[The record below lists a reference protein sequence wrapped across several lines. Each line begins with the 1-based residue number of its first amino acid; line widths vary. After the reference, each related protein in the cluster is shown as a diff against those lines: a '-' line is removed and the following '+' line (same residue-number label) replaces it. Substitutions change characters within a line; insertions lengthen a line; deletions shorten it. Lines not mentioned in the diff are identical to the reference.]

1 MPKRSK
7 EEKIERY
14 RKKIRKLQENK
25 KTYRRRIIES
35 DDEDENQCYLE
46 SPSEACINIQEP
58 QDNDISIPN
67 DELVQNLLNDC
78 PTEAKSAE
86 NISADPPNLEEPSLD
101 PELLSA
107 LGETESDSPEYGEKI
122 LDSQAKLWLP
132 ILKKGVPKEAK
143 DKLLKEYAVP
153 DNCRLLQAPKLNAE
167 IAAALPDMVRN
178 RDKSSLLAQQQQ
190 LGLGITACN
199 RALDLLLLNGDKVQ
213 AIKHLSNSCRLLS
226 DLHFMYTQN
235 RIKLITPS
243 LDKTCLNVIN
253 DAERDS
259 TLFGEKL
266 GENIKAAKAIEKQGL
281 QIKKGPTQK
290 APVTYPQQAG
300 ARPSYQG
307 NWQSPR
313 FQSNRGGR
321 GGNRRHPPAPQ
332 MRRNN
337 QTNNTKNAQQSK
349 PRAPAQQ

>member
-1 MPKRSK
+1 MPN
-7 EEKIERY
+7 E
-14 RKKIRKLQENK
+14 
-25 KTYRRRIIES
+25 TV
-35 DDEDENQCYLE
+35 
-46 SPSEACINIQEP
+46 IQES
-58 QDNDISIPN
+58 QNDGIFIQN
-67 DELVQNLLNDC
+67 DDLTQNLCDSV
-78 PTEAKSAE
+78 TEAKSTE
-86 NISADPPNLEEPSLD
+86 NISADPPPLEEPFLD

-132 ILKKGVPKEAK
+132 ILKKGIPKESK
-143 DKLLKEYAVP
+143 EKLLKEYAVP

-178 RDKSSLLAQQQQ
+178 RDKSSLMVQQQQ
-190 LGLGITACN
+190 LGLGITAIN
-199 RALDLLLLNGDKVQ
+199 RAMDLILLNGDKVQ
-213 AIKHLSNSCRLLS
+213 AIKHLSNGCRFLS
-226 DLHFMYTQN
+226 DLHYTYTQN

-281 QIKKGPTQK
+281 QIKKIPTQK
-290 APVTYPQQAG
+290 APVSYPQQSG

-307 NWQSPR
+307 NWQHHKYAATTKQPIR
-313 FQSNRGGR
+313 RPLNR
-321 GGNRRHPPAPQ
+321 ASLVPQ
-332 MRRNN
+332 RSSDTGTRW
-337 QTNNTKNAQQSK
+337 SY
-349 PRAPAQQ
+349 